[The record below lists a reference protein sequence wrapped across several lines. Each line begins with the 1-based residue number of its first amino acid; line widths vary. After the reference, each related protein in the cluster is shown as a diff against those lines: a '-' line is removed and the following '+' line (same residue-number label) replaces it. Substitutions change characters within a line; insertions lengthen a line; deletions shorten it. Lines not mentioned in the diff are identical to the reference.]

1 MVNEFRLPDI
11 GEGLTDAEVVAWH
24 VAVGDD
30 VTVDQL
36 LVEVETAKA
45 IVEITSPY
53 AGAVLHLGAAAGEEL
68 AVGEILLVIGDPGEV
83 WESGAGGAADDVSP
97 VADLPVSDAGSPAS
111 GGRVKAVP
119 IVRKLARDR
128 GVDLSTIT
136 GTGPGG
142 AITRDDVL
150 GAAPSGSER
159 AAAPSNADE
168 RVPMSRIRRTIA
180 ENMSRSWREIPHVT
194 VQADIDATRLLEVHR
209 DVRRQLD
216 GPFPLEAIV
225 TQAVLPLLKE
235 YPEFNATL
243 DGADLILRRHY
254 DVGFAVDTRDG
265 LVVVVTRGTDGMDR
279 DALASEILQL
289 AEAAR
294 TRKAAPGELA
304 GQTFTISNI
313 GALGGG
319 PGTPIIPWGT
329 TAILSIGRAIHTPV
343 ARDGGI
349 FIAPVAP
356 LNLSYDH
363 RVIDGALGQRFLSSL
378 TANLEGIDTFI

>member
-1 MVNEFRLPDI
+1 MINEFRLPDI

-53 AGAVLHLGAAAGEEL
+53 AGAVLHLGAAAGEEV

-83 WESGAGGAADDVSP
+83 WEGGAAKAAGDAP
-97 VADLPVSDAGSPAS
+97 PAAELPASDAGTSAPAD
-111 GGRVKAVP
+111 RVKAVP

-128 GVDLSTIT
+128 GVDLSTIS

-150 GAAPSGSER
+150 GATSSGSES
-159 AAAPSNADE
+159 AAAPPSADE

-209 DVRRQLD
+209 EIRRQLD
-216 GPFPLEAIV
+216 GPFPLETLVA
-225 TQAVLPLLKE
+225 QAVLPLLKE
-235 YPEFNATL
+235 HPEFNAAL
-243 DGADLILRRHY
+243 DGTDLVLKRHY
-254 DVGFAVDTRDG
+254 DVGFAVDTQDG
-265 LVVVVTRGTDGMDR
+265 LVVVVTRGTDVMDR
-279 DALASEILQL
+279 EALAGEILQL

-294 TRKAAPGELA
+294 ARRAAPGDLA

-329 TAILSIGRAIHTPV
+329 TAILSIGRAIDTPV

-349 FIAPVAP
+349 FVAPVAP

-378 TANLEGIDTFI
+378 AANLEGIDALI

>member
-53 AGAVLHLGAAAGEEL
+53 AGAVLHLGAAQGEEV

-83 WESGAGGAADDVSP
+83 WESGAAVTADDVSP
-97 VADLPVSDAGSPAS
+97 IADLPTSDAGRPAP

-128 GVDLSTIT
+128 EVDLSTIT
-136 GTGPGG
+136 GTGPSG

-150 GAAPSGSER
+150 SAAASGSGSIAAP
-159 AAAPSNADE
+159 PNADE

-180 ENMSRSWREIPHVT
+180 ENMSRSWREIPQVT

-243 DGADLILRRHY
+243 DGTDLILKRHY
-254 DVGFAVDTRDG
+254 DVGFAVDTPDG

-279 DALASEILQL
+279 DALASGILQL

-329 TAILSIGRAIHTPV
+329 TAILSIGRAFDTPV

-378 TANLEGIDTFI
+378 TANLEGIDAFI